1 MNSWDRTAYI
11 SDVKYGAPS
20 YEAQM
25 NNVNNNFII
34 ASEGTDRAVHSNLIL
49 ATHVG

>member
-11 SDVKYGAPS
+11 SDVKYGRPS

-25 NNVNNNFII
+25 NSVDHNFSAPSSI
-34 ASEGTDRAVHSNLIL
+34 GPVMCSNPWLI
-49 ATHVG
+49 